1 MNLPI
6 YISYTMRPTSFF
18 PKSEKNASEYLIL
31 ICLIFV
37 LLTSFLSSIS
47 GYICHGGWREP
58 LPSQNT
64 FSKVQAAASI
74 VAASTSSSSDVMA
87 SRQDQ
92 QNPLEGGGSAVSQTK
107 NIYFLKVKFLKEND
121 VIIMNI
127 FHHKRF

>member
-1 MNLPI
+1 MNLPNGI
-6 YISYTMRPTSFF
+6 KLHGTIYDMNLPKYISYTTYETNKFF
-18 PKSEKNASEYLIL
+18 QKSEKNASKYFIL

-92 QNPLEGGGSAVSQTK
+92 QNPLEGGGSAVSQT
-107 NIYFLKVKFLKEND
+107 NIY
-121 VIIMNI
+121 I
-127 FHHKRF
+127 F

>member
-6 YISYTMRPTSFF
+6 YISYTMRPTSFSS
-18 PKSEKNASEYLIL
+18 KIKKKASKYFIL

-107 NIYFLKVKFLKEND
+107 KYIYFFKSE
-121 VIIMNI
+121 I
-127 FHHKRF
+127 FN

>member
-1 MNLPI
+1 
-6 YISYTMRPTSFF
+6 MRPTSFSS
-18 PKSEKNASEYLIL
+18 KIKKKASKYFIL

-64 FSKVQAAASI
+64 FSKVQAAS
-74 VAASTSSSSDVMA
+74 VAASTSSSDVMA

-92 QNPLEGGGSAVSQTK
+92 QNPLEGGGSAVSQH
-107 NIYFLKVKFLKEND
+107 FF
-121 VIIMNI
+121 
-127 FHHKRF
+127 

>member
-1 MNLPI
+1 MNLPNGIKLHGIYDMNLPI
-6 YISYTMRPTSFF
+6 YFLYYENNKFLSKIRG
-18 PKSEKNASEYLIL
+18 KNASKYFIL

-107 NIYFLKVKFLKEND
+107 NIYFFLKCN
-121 VIIMNI
+121 
-127 FHHKRF
+127 F